1 MKLSIIA
8 AIAANGVIGRGD
20 DLPWQL
26 SADLKRF
33 KALTMGHHL
42 ILGRKTFDS
51 IGRSLP
57 GRTMVV
63 ISRSR
68 PRLPSDVL
76 LADSLGAAIE
86 IAISTGDGEAFVA
99 GGAQIYTLAL
109 PLADR
114 LYLTRIEA
122 SFEGDT
128 LFPKFDQSDWILSDE
143 EIHPATESTPWQF
156 RFQVWDRSA

>member
-8 AIAANGVIGRGD
+8 AIAANGVIGRD
-20 DLPWQL
+20 NDLPWRL

-63 ISRSR
+63 ISRGR
-68 PRLPSDVL
+68 PQLPHGVL

-86 IAISTGDGEAFVA
+86 IAVGSGDSEAFVA
-99 GGAQIYTLAL
+99 GGAQIYALAL

-122 SFEGDT
+122 SFEGDP
-128 LFPKFDQSDWILSDE
+128 LFPELDESNWALSDE
-143 EIHPATESTPWQF
+143 EIHPATENAPWQF